1 MTATTDDTFGEPD
14 PSQVAKLRKWIGAD
28 GDDLEVVSA
37 PDLSAILL
45 SDYTSAMA
53 DAAEARQTIAELQ
66 ARLRLADAMAK
77 AVSAFMDVGEGG
89 LTLVEWD
96 NAFDAVQAAH
106 AAYLHGPQPNEV
118 DDE

>member
-1 MTATTDDTFGEPD
+1 MTDKTDDKFGEPAR
-14 PSQVAKLRKWIGAD
+14 VAELRKTLAVD
-28 GDDLEVVSA
+28 AAALEVVRA
-37 PDLSAILL
+37 LNLGAGLL
-45 SDYTSAMA
+45 SDYTSAMSA
-53 DAAEARQTIAELQ
+53 AAEARQTIAKLQ
-66 ARLRLADAMAK
+66 ARLRLADAMAD

-106 AAYLHGPQPNEV
+106 AAYLHGPQPNEG